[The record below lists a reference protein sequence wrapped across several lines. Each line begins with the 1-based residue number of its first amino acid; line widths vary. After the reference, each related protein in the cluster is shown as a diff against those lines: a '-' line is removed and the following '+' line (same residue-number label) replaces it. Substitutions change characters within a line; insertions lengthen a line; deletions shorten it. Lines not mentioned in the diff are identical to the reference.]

1 MSEDDSLFVSGSWQ
15 SLSNWNSD
23 ISKLSPWSSSL
34 FDSCLI
40 AKATGRTDITSAS
53 IIVLL
58 CCVMFL
64 LWMVVDLVWDLNC
77 EMKIVDF
84 SKAEYLW
91 VIQYNFHYLYCTILE
106 HL

>member
-15 SLSNWNSD
+15 SLSNWNAD

-40 AKATGRTDITSAS
+40 AKATGRTDITSNS

-58 CCVMFL
+58 CCIMFL
-64 LWMVVDLVWDLNC
+64 FVGWWLIWSGDLNC
-77 EMKIVDF
+77 EKDIKEVEAPTNKIRRY
-84 SKAEYLW
+84 A
-91 VIQYNFHYLYCTILE
+91 
-106 HL
+106 